1 MERPKLLEQYFRRRK
16 DKEPTVP
23 NEISDRNVFILGA
36 GFSASAGAPV
46 INDFLDVSRE
56 IFDNPDSALDDAEKE
71 LFRQVFEFK
80 KRVAQAR
87 EKFRIDLDNI
97 EPLFGL
103 IEMSHGLEKRK
114 DARDAMVYVIAKTLQ
129 LAIAKNQQRQSVRV
143 SLAPGFENTRP
154 AWAESVPR
162 ENANVVCPDIYTHFG
177 LLLSGKYDA
186 PNKSRSNVVITFNYD
201 LILDDA
207 LCRIGVEPI
216 YGLPDCDV
224 DGIPPQ
230 EGGVSVLKLH
240 GSTNWAICPR
250 CRKVHI
256 AGVKFTGDPAAFR
269 ARPCAR
275 CHKPGLHLL
284 LVPPSWDK
292 SEYRVTMRP
301 VWKQAVDALKTANR
315 ICVIGYS
322 MPETDTFFKFLLT
335 LGLAE
340 NHQLYR
346 FVLVD
351 KLDIR
356 LAGDLSSEPEPTIN
370 IEARYKDMFETLFVK
385 RRFEFSGDGFAGF
398 LPNLGS
404 AMGRA
409 ETIRAHGLIG

>member
-1 MERPKLLEQYFRRRK
+1 
-16 DKEPTVP
+16 VP
-23 NEISDRNVFILGA
+23 GETSDRNVFILGA

-46 INDFLDVSRE
+46 INDFLDTSRE
-56 IFDNPDSALDDAEKE
+56 IFDNPDSALDDAEKQ
-71 LFRQVFEFK
+71 LFGQVFEFK

-87 EKFRIDLDNI
+87 EKFLIDLDNI
-97 EPLFGL
+97 EQLFGL
-103 IEMSHGLEKRK
+103 IEMSHRLQKRK
-114 DARDAMVYVIAKTLQ
+114 DVRDAMVYVIAKTLQ
-129 LAIAKNQQRQSVRV
+129 IAIARKHQRQSVRL
-143 SLAPGFENTRP
+143 SLAPGFERSSPT
-154 AWAESVPR
+154 WVESVPR
-162 ENANVVCPDIYTHFG
+162 ENADVVCPDIYTYFG
-177 LLLSGKYDA
+177 LLLSGKFDA

-207 LCRIGVEPI
+207 LRRIDVEPF

-224 DGIPPQ
+224 DGIPQRESRVP
-230 EGGVSVLKLH
+230 VLKLH

-250 CRKVHI
+250 CRKVHV
-256 AGVKFTGDPAAFR
+256 AGVKFTGDPGAFR
-269 ARPCAR
+269 ARLCSK

-301 VWKQAVDALKTANR
+301 VWNEAVNALKTANR

-351 KLDIR
+351 KINKR
-356 LAGDLSSEPEPTIN
+356 LAGDLSTEPEPAPN
-370 IEARYKDMFETLFVK
+370 IEARYKDMFDTHFVK

-398 LPNLGS
+398 LPNIGS